1 MATTIDVRNTV
12 RETAN
17 VRYQWGEDDYALI
30 VEDRSKLI
38 LIGDSDGNNLFVK
51 FDEVEH
57 LIEALKRISI
67 DIKVGN

>member
-12 RETAN
+12 RKTTN

-30 VEDRSKLI
+30 VVGCCDLI

-67 DIKVGN
+67 DIKAGN